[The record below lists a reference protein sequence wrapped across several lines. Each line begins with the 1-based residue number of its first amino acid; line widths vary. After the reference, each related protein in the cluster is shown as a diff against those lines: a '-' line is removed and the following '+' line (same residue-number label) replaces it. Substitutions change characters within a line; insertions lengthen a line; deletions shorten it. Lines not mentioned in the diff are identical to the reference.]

1 MTVKK
6 LIEEL
11 KEMPEDADVV
21 DVFHEDLQGAYQT
34 SLAYLDDKP
43 LKPHRKVVVIY

>member
-21 DVFHEDLQGAYQT
+21 DVFHEDLHGAYQT
-34 SLAYLDDKP
+34 SLVYLDGNP
-43 LKPHRKVVVIY
+43 LIPHRKVAVIY